1 MPCAFD
7 HMATTQ
13 PLYYLGSKVPLLWVG
28 YIAGTIYGYLHQ
40 KQRRVIS
47 FKSYEPANANVNMPE
62 GLAVLI

>member
-7 HMATTQ
+7 HTATTQ

-28 YIAGTIYGYLHQ
+28 YTAGTIYGYLHQ

-47 FKSYEPANANVNMPE
+47 FKSYEPANANVNTPE